1 VRNPP
6 RIMHQ
11 AESANPKNTRNFYR
25 VFDES
30 GYMTFVY
37 SGTYSS
43 YAKRA
48 TTDAVVEDLLR
59 SLHRRAWPTAAQ
71 T

>member
-30 GYMTFVY
+30 GYI
-37 SGTYSS
+37 SGTGTHSFSCPVGPNYE
-43 YAKRA
+43 
-48 TTDAVVEDLLR
+48 DGVVQ
-59 SLHRRAWPTAAQ
+59 PG
-71 T
+71 

>member
-11 AESANPKNTRNFYR
+11 ADSANPKNTRNFYR

-30 GYMTFVY
+30 GYI
-37 SGTYSS
+37 S
-43 YAKRA
+43 
-48 TTDAVVEDLLR
+48 
-59 SLHRRAWPTAAQ
+59 
-71 T
+71 

>member
-30 GYMTFVY
+30 GYISEAFGCGHVFGLWVRPFGRWPWCDPLIGHT
-37 SGTYSS
+37 G
-43 YAKRA
+43 
-48 TTDAVVEDLLR
+48 
-59 SLHRRAWPTAAQ
+59 RRQ
-71 T
+71 S